1 MWGVGRQETMT
12 TELRDDPIQRE
23 FGWVMGLFLEVSG

>member
-1 MWGVGRQETMT
+1 MA